1 MRILSTIEPRVTN
14 EREPPR
20 PPLTMSVAEAAKL
33 LGVGEAAIRAAVR
46 RGELPGVRVGKLIR
60 IMRAPLLEK
69 LGLPEDYEIE

>member
-1 MRILSTIEPRVTN
+1 
-14 EREPPR
+14 
-20 PPLTMSVAEAAKL
+20 MSVAEAAKL